1 MIALPAALLRW
12 LLDTDLLSLQTERSA
27 RFHCTIFLVAS
38 SLLQRSTDPPVDLYD
53 ARDTR
58 AVDAID
64 IVAWVKNSFV

>member
-12 LLDTDLLSLQTERSA
+12 LLDTDLLSLQTEKSA

-53 ARDTR
+53 AR
-58 AVDAID
+58 
-64 IVAWVKNSFV
+64 